1 MDPFAPKLVCRERVT
16 HGRVV
21 YHVQVFAVADGYRG
35 KWSCTACGQN
45 GQSAV
50 NAAGEAAA
58 LCWAKDGL
66 AVHHAAA
73 HANEA
78 ESRWKLEAQ

>member
-1 MDPFAPKLVCRERVT
+1 MDSTSPKLVCRERVT
-16 HGRVV
+16 LGNIAYHVRVV
-21 YHVQVFAVADGYRG
+21 AASGGYRG
-35 KWSCTACGQN
+35 QWTCTACGQS

-50 NAAGEAAA
+50 NATGEAAA

-73 HANEA
+73 HGGDVET
-78 ESRWKLEAQ
+78 